1 MEVDGFLILEISKFN
16 YLLEL
21 VKGKLKDDILGFLYI
36 GDGYKE
42 VKWIFE

>member
-1 MEVDGFLILEISKFN
+1 MVEVDGFLILEISKFN

-21 VKGKLKDDILGFLYI
+21 VKEKFKDDI
-36 GDGYKE
+36 YKE